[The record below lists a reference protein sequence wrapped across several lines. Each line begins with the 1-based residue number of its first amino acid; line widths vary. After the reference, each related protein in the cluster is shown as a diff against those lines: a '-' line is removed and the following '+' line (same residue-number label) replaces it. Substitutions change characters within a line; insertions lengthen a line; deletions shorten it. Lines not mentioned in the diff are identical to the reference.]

1 MSRQQNYTLGKNTEN
16 KSVSNEYPNY
26 SLSGDYGYS
35 YDTRTDYYQ
44 KRLEEKENDV
54 DYDNATSKEDNNTS
68 SNGISN
74 WWTSR
79 ELPELLQSS
88 NESEDKDKPVTVLDY
103 AYSKAKKSGDLKAL
117 DVYRSFMEKKDQSKL
132 SRLQNEVREGEANY
146 LNSINLAKDYLNS
159 KQELISLQND
169 LNSATNWSPSQIQ
182 AAQNRIIELQ
192 DNLHNIEDG
201 VNRLDSNGNIVGHQ
215 PGLKELARTNPYIQD
230 IFYETKPGTLFASDK
245 FGSVS
250 DLWKYYTVD
259 WLAEDYIGDLNPG
272 NNFKHLLANNGIN
285 DAIFGRTHQL
295 TPEQIGYMWDTKNQT
310 NNLSKQIE
318 QLNQAEKVVS
328 SRLADKNQ
336 QIQSLIHTL
345 KHGNWLYDPSKI
357 SQEFRQRQ
365 QDNQI
370 SAFDPESWVY
380 ALPELGTS
388 YSEFG
393 AMLGQF
399 GTSMAA
405 KYAAKA
411 AMAAGSGGTAPLL
424 IGAAELATQAAIT
437 NYTRNSE
444 TQAEVFD
451 SFKQRVL
458 DAVDRNSINLSSVI
472 NSADEQLR
480 ARGFDTSEMTDYEVL
495 ENALS
500 QNIITPDSN
509 FNQIVQDSQKGLDVV
524 RQTNQ
529 ALMLSD
535 LAEGMFMF
543 GGSYMK
549 NYFGLQKAAKQAVGN
564 RVLTSNLETA
574 VTDRLRNTDL
584 YVAADGIID
593 RTIARAV
600 DKAWKTPGG
609 KTRAYNAISNL
620 TNIGKKL
627 GVSYFME
634 KTEEGQQGVV
644 SNYYN
649 TGKYDNVGEYT
660 LLDGAANALKMAV
673 EAHMAYYGIHPD
685 DNLNNDADLKKSMD
699 IGGFTGLF
707 MSGMFSSHDVYNA
720 TAQYLTDSNL
730 RGYIAD
736 GYGNAERENKIE
748 QFMNAA
754 NSRGGSYGRIIN
766 NLETLKDKFKPE
778 GVTNEMIDDDIK
790 LVNTVDRLSHNKA
803 LRSITDELGVNDDD
817 FISVV
822 KTAVSLQDRLKNANE
837 ASEASTKEIESIIQK
852 IKSDNSLKDEIKQHY
867 SDYIN
872 RYDKKRSERRS
883 KIVAELPASDITSRN
898 KKELSDYVDGI
909 LGERNPLSEEEY
921 ADEFLG
927 RMIAVQDYN
936 DLVNLRNELNA
947 RKQDLQK
954 LKEDKGLDV
963 NVDGISGI
971 IKYVESQINERK
983 KIVGKFT
990 NQEVGDQ
997 VVELGL
1003 TVPFGNQLSLANTA
1017 KYVNDGAR
1025 ADLFAHALAYSIGKY
1040 AGDTRLY
1047 KPTYGNLTEQQQQ
1060 QILTQQMEQDR
1071 VLGKTRTKDQIIE
1084 DYDNSVNEEWSNDDK
1099 LANQEDVQRKR
1110 AMSVIQR
1117 DLRIKKEHNQ
1127 TGRQEIA
1134 EDTGNLDEQQ
1144 GGTPNVAD
1152 ENQEE
1157 TAVESQTQTRTN
1169 NIPLDSMEEVEQDVP
1184 GVTVANSEVSSLEDK
1199 LRQLDEAIEGSPIVN
1214 RVDIDQPSGAVE
1226 QDSVTSSDQEVEDT
1240 VQMQNPAEEVT
1251 SAEPTDIAE
1260 EVVENPADVNAEQ
1273 ESQGE
1278 SVDITEPESI
1288 PVEEKTE
1295 SNAEA
1300 QDEDKSAEQPIV
1312 QVTDTPSVKDVIPTV
1327 ENSVNTTDMK
1337 DTPKSDQIFY
1347 DSMNDQLV
1355 YMPDGD
1361 PANAIPVTEQDMLE
1375 QAAFEEAFDF
1385 DSRLQGPSSYY
1396 NKSPKGWGAARKKF
1410 RRLHIANTFF
1420 FQPDNSEVMPITV
1433 YGESVTFTAKDG
1445 GKVERRPGK
1454 ELAEKLAIPGWLNSA
1469 DDVYYVVT
1477 TFKHDMTADDAIDNL
1492 AIHVMIEK
1500 DGKLYNA
1507 SVRAINKS
1515 LYDRMRDTEMTQ
1527 DEIDEQIDKLRKLR
1541 AKIIKA
1547 YAPEYFTTKT
1557 LPTQAK
1563 KHVKPIG
1570 LRISNGQLDNQ
1581 VDEAGLP
1588 KFRKLTEVSD
1598 FGITSDAIAMSE
1610 QITSGEIQFGYGTG
1624 PFGVEPFAID
1634 DMFTRGQTEVQG
1646 TGYAGKLYFIPNPQN
1661 TPSGTATLP
1670 IMLSEELH
1678 RIPGANNPTQVQLA
1692 FNADGTQ
1699 NVDSNGKPIMPSTAE
1714 LIFNILTGKTSV
1726 RGKNANIID
1735 SFLLSLLANTGSDT
1749 FTNGLEGIERMK
1761 YNFLV
1766 RKQLGIYTDEKG
1778 NEYFVNGFY
1787 SEDVEVKTQNG
1798 PRTEKRFSTQFTNLA
1813 TLTDYEKKKIVYQI
1827 SQNIH
1832 WNTDKDV
1839 LMSEFP
1845 QEFIDLIV
1853 AIANNSPELV
1863 KGENSRI
1870 PIFSNDLTFSLKDIG
1885 YTFKD
1890 GKAVKVSDSPLV
1902 ITWAIN
1908 NGIIKTDLGEHAFYA
1923 PFIYADDAII
1933 SKEEQQ
1939 KQQAKPKPTVSAQG
1953 KIIEPVEKP
1962 SEAKTQSGRKIVMA
1976 EKATPENLVK
1986 YGLSIPDN
1994 GMKESQ
2000 WLKWGI
2006 VLNPK
2011 TGKREVVL
2019 TPIKFFG
2026 GLKSTVRGKGSFNES
2041 SARSWLSEKL
2051 GIDDDQILIS
2061 EQMLR
2066 FGANE
2071 EAYGLFSVVF
2081 DSVTGELMPRISLSK
2096 QSGSGVEYHEAF
2108 HYVTQMLLSDQQ
2120 RNHLYQEYAKYNRD
2134 AKNATR
2140 DEVEEMLAEDFRNYT
2155 KDQNG
2160 KGVIY
2165 TVIRFFKRLYNTIY
2179 FWNTHRNEVRAF
2191 FKSINDGKFK
2201 DYKASKKALQ
2211 EFYSRNPE
2219 GLSYYIPGLSKE
2231 EESKLPHITDPDIF
2245 YHAVNSLTSGAL
2257 SIFNIRTIEDVHNL
2271 NTSLLFDRLQQNID
2285 FGWIQDAYVDIAQ
2298 DIINN
2303 KDIFTRYVRKKI
2315 EQLGIREVEKVE
2327 NEEESRLSV
2336 ETGEQSENNWDKNQ
2350 GEVSKKDNISF
2361 RAKLFF
2367 YSIPKYEYQFVKDE
2381 ETGVVTKE
2389 LIPVQDDMFQLP
2401 VTEDF
2406 NFVWNQVM
2414 ENLWDIDKYQDIVDR
2429 SAELGNTVPFFK
2441 SLYDILASE
2450 EAPISDNTKTQLE
2463 VTIKSSKVQLDTIET
2478 NHPKIDTRGKS
2489 DEQISSEI
2497 RSSLSKYNWSVMD
2510 SDNVRKIGRLP
2521 ARWSGMFFA
2530 SDAIDRTES
2539 GRPFIKNEFKEYLN
2553 QKRTK
2558 LSAAFKTI
2566 RHRIKTKQAVD
2577 ELKIQEIKETLIDVF
2592 NALSIPMDN
2601 LSLDYML
2608 NNFYVGATEFD
2619 RLESFWKGTKF
2630 SKTGRFNEGT
2640 LATIIKLA
2648 ESKDIG
2654 VKSTSGNGYSRT
2666 LDRMFTFGKNAD
2678 SQMAYIAIS
2687 YGKVH
2692 PSPQEFSVVGAD
2704 GALIYPISENNYM
2717 TDQIRNIN
2725 QDSNG
2730 KKQQIL
2736 DTPYSKHSLIANAKD
2751 TKFKLHTFLA
2761 LNIDESSR
2769 DYFGITP
2776 VEDYIAK
2783 LTLTFNDRMILP
2795 TMSDKKT
2802 WYSISGLKMIKDV
2815 LTSKHVDEA
2824 EANYQAIVGN
2834 AVTSENSTYV
2844 GERRFSQGTLNVFAN
2859 YWLDEF
2865 NAVWDYYQKKDYI
2878 AQHPTLR
2885 VDNYHGKI
2893 KNGKMD
2899 HTGNGGRFRYF
2910 TKLRVGDDVINAN
2923 QDLARLEQYGT
2934 TEEVQK
2940 YLSDL
2945 KTLLLGISKPNT
2957 KEEIDQNAP
2966 IYSAVNHLLLY
2977 AAEREMRILV
2987 KIGILGYS
2995 NGLYSNKLIPDN
3007 VIDYYTSQVQNKL
3020 YTAEESALKDQ
3031 DILFSIIGSHVANQ
3045 AISVIEVEKCFTGD
3059 PAYYK
3064 WKKSKQTTKDG
3075 DAIDVIIGKD
3085 VDKIKRLS
3093 SVLSTGTNLRTI
3105 WDDPAE
3111 NDTKVTVMHLADNNL
3126 GSDYYDQLFDI
3137 FRNSILRDLYSEAH
3151 PDLND
3156 NQVIEALSTKQKEDA
3171 FYNTLTD
3178 NQKEFVNSYAND
3190 SARPYNFKRDAKGN
3204 IIDGNINQSD
3214 AAVYIRPS
3222 MYRRIMKALGQ
3233 WNDAVEEAYQIM
3245 EGQDESWMN
3254 DPKLY
3259 QKTLAL
3265 VVKPLK
3271 MVYFG
3276 DHRESDINLNI
3287 PVFDKMAMFPLFKIL
3302 AKADNKVLYDRMNDE
3317 ELGVIDMVTFESAVK
3332 VGGRTKFEAY
3342 EGPKNEEF
3350 NEEGLN
3356 KKSFNLTKKEGDLP
3370 VFVQDIRN
3378 LRLQLNTDPHE
3389 HTDRSFGTQAVKIC
3403 LGNLIDDR
3411 VYGTNKSSTK
3421 TGQQIKEQ
3429 TMQAINQLSDNGYDN
3444 IVKRFFHNGKL
3455 NNKALSDYLINQA
3468 ASSGM
3473 SDEFIKGLTLD
3484 ANGNIMVPLAAQSSR
3499 QWIESRIVSFI
3510 NKEVVDINTPGG
3522 SAIQMSSF
3530 GLKATGIRKESAL
3543 NSAFNGGKKLRFLNK
3558 DGSMDVILST
3568 NFFRHIVP
3576 KEYQTSYG
3584 AMKKW
3589 LLDHNVIGENSTP
3602 QGIGYR
3608 IPTQGLSST
3617 FSFKVVDVLPDRF
3630 SDTIVVPDEF
3640 TAMTGSDFDVD
3651 KLYIAMLNY
3660 DNEGNIVQY
3669 TSNDVQEQSNE
3680 ALQNMIIQNYQLVVS
3695 DSKNMAE
3702 TRASIDTLTGML
3714 QSDVLPFIS
3723 ESSKQEA
3730 DPFYELLPSFQE
3742 SRKEEYTSGKAGIA
3756 PFALN
3761 STNHVLTQLMH
3772 LNMKYSHGNIYQL
3785 GDLDAIKGQ
3794 DGFRILDWL
3803 SAMINAHVDVAKDP
3817 YIIALNV
3824 NQVTYNMTNLLLRGG
3839 KGKNTFYFL
3848 AQPILK
3854 ELSNRVI
3861 NNKGV
3866 YGVQNLKETQI
3877 ITGLYNVYGKLLKDA
3892 IDALPE
3898 GQNKQNWKAKFN
3910 GLASEINSKSKY
3922 DGVKD
3927 QMLDKSI
3934 VFDERSLIY
3943 ALKHRKQ
3950 DNLDFLFQQLV
3961 VLHAYAELSDDAKT
3975 LSELV
3980 HRSQI
3985 DTKKFGNN
3993 LALQMN
3999 FMNSYQTFIYNNAG
4013 VFEIK
4018 GKQVKD
4024 ALKYYF
4030 SNTFLSKKLYNSV
4043 TLARKILK
4051 HQTFP
4056 ATWVYENIFNSVMG
4070 NIVGG
4075 EIIEDTAGKELMSY
4089 KHQGDKKFVQ
4099 SINRAVD
4106 SIIRARATNNID
4118 FLKLTD
4124 NQFKGMFIGKNSM
4137 CARLTKLKRYLLL
4150 NKNQFPHLINQDGT
4164 IRNELLNYLQEYPAD
4179 GLEGRIVD
4187 RIILSES
4194 SMNNDYDRENQL
4206 ITAFAQLLE
4215 DTDDMVR
4222 QFAEDLVKYAYI
4234 TSYDERGVNAFFHLV
4249 PLQYKIDNGY
4259 VANINEVLQ
4268 QFQEGD
4274 NISGYSVVAQTGD
4287 DPQSRSF
4294 PSIRLTIARNMWDD
4308 PNIVP
4313 QYNLELKPNNNDPFG
4328 MQGEKEARGKDYDI
4342 VLYKSRDGKNT
4353 MYDSFAVPVY
4363 KTRNA
4368 EFITVN
4374 NGSRYNQSIQ
4384 LYQLIGRVAYVNEA
4398 GKPMMRGARL
4408 IYKRIPKL
4416 GIKEN
4421 GFRVNEYSKGGLE
4434 MSAFDQN
4441 AFDTSVLTDDSII
4454 AETAM
4459 SKVKLPKLK
4468 NQNEFT
4474 KTFIPLNSDNIQVKI
4489 KGTQE
4494 QIEGNVANT
4503 QVMDTSTNIDP
4514 LSPESMIYDETP
4526 VSDFVNVSID
4536 NSFDGSD
4543 AMQIIA
4549 DRLDVFTEMQ
4559 EQFAQETEDPFAN
4572 VDTSAISAET
4582 PNVST
4587 NEDVVDI
4594 NYLTELG
4601 KQRKKECE

>member
-1 MSRQQNYTLGKNTEN
+1 MSRQQNYTLGKNTDN
-16 KSVSNEYPNY
+16 NIASEYPNY
-26 SLSGDYGYS
+26 TLQGDYGYS
-35 YDTRTDYYQ
+35 YDSRSDYYQ
-44 KRLEEKENDV
+44 RRLEDRENDIN
-54 DYDNATSKEDNNTS
+54 YDNKTTNEDSTKDSKS
-68 SNGISN
+68 RISN

-79 ELPELLQSS
+79 SMPELLQSS
-88 NESEDKDKPVTVLDY
+88 EDADDKDKNITVLDY
-103 AYSKAKKSGDLKAL
+103 MYDEAEKSGDIKAL

-146 LNSINLAKDYLNS
+146 LNSINLAKDYLTS
-159 KQELISLQND
+159 KQELIDLQRQID
-169 LNSATNWSPSQIQ
+169 SATDWTPTQIQ
-182 AAQNRIIELQ
+182 SAQNRIIELE
-192 DNLHNIEDG
+192 DNIKNIENG
-201 VNRLDSNGNIVGHQ
+201 VNQLDQNGNIIYHQ
-215 PGLKELARTNPYIQD
+215 PGLKELARTNPYLQD
-230 IFYETKPGTLFASDK
+230 IFYETRPGKLFSTDK
-245 FGSVS
+245 FGSVT
-250 DLWKYYTVD
+250 DLWKYYSFD

-272 NNFKHLLANNGIN
+272 NNFKHLLANDGIN

-295 TPEQIGYMWDTKNQT
+295 SPDQIEYMWSSKNQGS
-310 NNLSKQIE
+310 NLAKQIE
-318 QLNQAEKVVS
+318 QLNNAEKVVS

-336 QIQSLIHTL
+336 QIQSMIHTL

-357 SQEFRQRQ
+357 SAEFREKQEN
-365 QDNQI
+365 NQI
-370 SAFDPESWVY
+370 SAFNPESWIY

-405 KYAAKA
+405 KWASKA
-411 AMAAGSGGTAPLL
+411 VMAAGSGGTAPLL

-458 DAVDRNSINLSSVI
+458 EGADQMRINLPSVI
-472 NSADEQLR
+472 QSADEQLK

-500 QNIITPDSN
+500 QNIITPDAN
-509 FNQIVQDSQKGLDVV
+509 FNQLVNDSQKGLDVV

-535 LAEGMFMF
+535 LAQGMFMF

-549 NYFGLQKAAKQAVGN
+549 NYFGLQKAAKRAVGN
-564 RVLTSNLETA
+564 RNISSGLETT
-574 VTDRLRNTDL
+574 VIDRLRKDDL
-584 YVAADGIID
+584 YAAADGIID

-644 SNYYN
+644 SNYYR
-649 TGKYDNVGEYT
+649 TGKYDNAGDYS
-660 LLDGAANALKMAV
+660 LLQGAANALKLAG

-685 DNLNNDADLKKSMD
+685 ENLNGDADLRKSMD

-707 MSGMFSSHDVYNA
+707 MSGVFSSPDVYSA

-736 GYGNAERENKIE
+736 GYGNAERQNKVE

-754 NSRGGSYGRIIN
+754 SSDGRKGYSRIIN

-778 GVTNEMIDDDIK
+778 GVTNEMIDEDIR
-790 LVNTVDRLSHNKA
+790 LVNNIERLSNNKS
-803 LRSITDELGVNDDD
+803 LRSITDELGINNDD

-822 KTAVSLQDRLKNANE
+822 KNAVYIQDRLKDASE
-837 ASEASTKEIESIIQK
+837 ASEASTREIESVIQK
-852 IKSDNSLKDEIKQHY
+852 IREDADLKEEIKQHY
-867 SDYIN
+867 SDYLA
-872 RYDKKRSERRS
+872 RYDKKRSDRRRQ
-883 KIVAELPASDITSRN
+883 IVNDLPASDITSRS
-898 KKELSDYVDGI
+898 KKELSEYVDQL
-909 LGERNPLSEEEY
+909 LGERSVLSEEEY
-921 ADEFLG
+921 ANEFMG
-927 RMIAVQDYN
+927 RMVAVQDYN
-936 DLVNLRNELNA
+936 DLLTLRDELNS
-947 RKQDLQK
+947 RKQDLQR
-954 LKEDKGLDV
+954 LKEDKNLDV

-971 IKYVESQINERK
+971 IKYVESQIEERK
-983 KIVGKFT
+983 PVIQRFLGE
-990 NQEVGDQ
+990 EVGEQ
-997 VVELGL
+997 VMDLGL
-1003 TVPFGNQLSLANTA
+1003 SVPFADQLSVATIS

-1025 ADLFAHALAYSIGKY
+1025 ADLFAHALAYTTGKY
-1040 AGDTRLY
+1040 VGDTRLY
-1047 KPTYGNLTEQQQQ
+1047 KPTYNNLTEEQQK
-1060 QILTQQMEQDR
+1060 QILTNEMQADKIN
-1071 VLGKTRTKDQIIE
+1071 GKTRTSDQIIQ
-1084 DYDNSVNEEWSNDDK
+1084 DYDNSVNEEWNKDDK
-1099 LANQEDVQRKR
+1099 LADQDLVQRKR
-1110 AMSVIQR
+1110 AMSVIQK
-1117 DLRIKKEHNQ
+1117 DLQRKKDQEQ
-1127 TGRQEIA
+1127 VSREEIA
-1134 EDTGNLDEQQ
+1134 EDTGNLADIEQ
-1144 GGTPNVAD
+1144 GTPNTETKAPEVAPMD
-1152 ENQEE
+1152 E
-1157 TAVESQTQTRTN
+1157 V
-1169 NIPLDSMEEVEQDVP
+1169 EEVTIPDVQIAEQ
-1184 GVTVANSEVSSLEDK
+1184 EISSLED
-1199 LRQLDEAIEGSPIVN
+1199 QLNMLEEAIEGSPLQD
-1214 RVDIDQPSGAVE
+1214 RV
-1226 QDSVTSSDQEVEDT
+1226 SVDEVEADVEMDGVT
-1240 VQMQNPAEEVT
+1240 NTNQDIEDEVQMQNPAEEVT
-1251 SAEPTDIAE
+1251 SVEPTDIAE
-1260 EVVENPADVNAEQ
+1260 EAEEQ
-1273 ESQGE
+1273 QTDDSTAEESQGQQEEVDDAQFAPAEE
-1278 SVDITEPESI
+1278 SL
-1288 PVEEKTE
+1288 
-1295 SNAEA
+1295 
-1300 QDEDKSAEQPIV
+1300 QDEEEGSAEQPT
-1312 QVTDTPSVKDVIPTV
+1312 VTEVEDTPAASDIAPQV
-1327 ENSVNTTDMK
+1327 ENPVNITEVE
-1337 DTPKSDQIFY
+1337 DTPKSDEIFY
-1347 DSMNDQLV
+1347 DAQNDQLV
-1355 YMPDGD
+1355 YMPDGN
-1361 PANAIPVTEQDMLE
+1361 PENGIPVNDQDILE
-1375 QAAFEEAFDF
+1375 QSAFEESYDF

-1396 NKSPKGWGAARKKF
+1396 NRSTNGWVAARKKF

-1420 FQPDNSEVMPITV
+1420 FQPNTDEVMPITV
-1433 YGESVTFTAKDG
+1433 AGKSVKFVGKDG
-1445 GKVERRPGK
+1445 GKVDRRPGR
-1454 ELAEKLAIPGWLNSA
+1454 ELADNLAIPGWLSTA
-1469 DDVYYVVT
+1469 DDIYFVVT
-1477 TFKHDMTADDAIDNL
+1477 SFKHDMSFDSAIDNL

-1507 SVRAINKS
+1507 SVRAINQS

-1527 DEIDEQIDKLRKLR
+1527 GEIDEQIQKLRELR

-1547 YAPEYFTTKT
+1547 YAPEYSTTKT
-1557 LPTQAK
+1557 LPLTAR
-1563 KHVKPIG
+1563 KHVKPVGI
-1570 LRISNGQLDNQ
+1570 RISNGQLDNQ

-1598 FGITSDAIAMSE
+1598 FGITEDAIAMSE
-1610 QITSGEIQFGYGTG
+1610 QITSGDIQFGYGTG
-1624 PFGVEPFAID
+1624 PFGVDPFSID
-1634 DMFTRGQTEVQG
+1634 DMFTRDKTETQG
-1646 TGYAGKLYFIPNPQN
+1646 IGYAGKIYFIPKPED

-1678 RIPGANNPTQVQLA
+1678 RISGVNNPEQVKLA

-1699 NVDSNGKPIMPSTAE
+1699 NVDEQGKPVAPSTAE
-1714 LIFNILTGKTSV
+1714 LIFNIITGQTSV
-1726 RGKNANIID
+1726 RGSNAKIID
-1735 SFLLSLLANTGSDT
+1735 SFLLSLLANSGSNT
-1749 FTNGLEGIERMK
+1749 FTNGLEGVERIK

-1766 RKQLGIYTDEKG
+1766 RKQLGIYTDDKG
-1778 NEYFVNGFY
+1778 NRFFVNGYY
-1787 SEDVEVKTQNG
+1787 SEDATVYTQEG

-1813 TLTDYEKKKIVYQI
+1813 TLTDFEKRRIVFQI

-1845 QEFIDLIV
+1845 QEFIDLLV
-1853 AIANNSPELV
+1853 SIANSSPNLV
-1863 KGENSRI
+1863 KDENSRI
-1870 PIFSNDLTFSLKDIG
+1870 PIFSKDLTFSLKEIG

-1908 NGIIKTDLGEHAFYA
+1908 NGILKTDLGEHAFYA
-1923 PFIYADDAII
+1923 PFIYADDATINR
-1933 SKEEQQ
+1933 EELQ
-1939 KQQAKPKPTVSAQG
+1939 KQQDKPKPTVNTQD
-1953 KIIEPVEKP
+1953 KVIEDVSKP
-1962 SEAKTQSGRKIVMA
+1962 SQAKTASGKKVVIA
-1976 EKATPENLVK
+1976 ERATPENLEK

-2000 WLKWGI
+2000 YLKWGI

-2011 TGKREVVL
+2011 TGKREVTL
-2019 TPIKFFG
+2019 TPIKFLG
-2026 GLKSTVRGKGSFNES
+2026 GLKSTIKGRGKFNED
-2041 SARSWLSEKL
+2041 SAKKWLFDKL
-2051 GIDDDQILIS
+2051 GIDSDQILVTD
-2061 EQMLR
+2061 QMIK

-2071 EAYGLFSVVF
+2071 EAYGLFSVVM
-2081 DSVTGELMPRISLSK
+2081 DALSNELIPRISLSR
-2096 QSGSGVEYHEAF
+2096 QSGAGVEYHEAF
-2108 HYVTQMLLSDQQ
+2108 HYVTQMLLSEQQ
-2120 RNHLYQEYAKYNRD
+2120 RTKLYQEYSKSKRSARNL
-2134 AKNATR
+2134 TQ
-2140 DEVEEMLAEDFRNYT
+2140 DEAEEALAEEFRNYA

-2160 KGVIY
+2160 KGLLY
-2165 TVIRFFKRLYNTIY
+2165 NVIRIFKKIYNTLY
-2179 FWNTHRNEVRAF
+2179 FWNSHRNIIRAF
-2191 FKSINDGKFK
+2191 FKSINDGQFK
-2201 DYKASKKALQ
+2201 DYKASKQAL
-2211 EFYSRNPE
+2211 EDFYSRKPE

-2231 EESKLPHITDPDIF
+2231 EEAKLPHITDPDVF

-2285 FGWIQDAYVDIAQ
+2285 FGWISDEYVDIAQ
-2298 DIINN
+2298 DIVNN

-2315 EQLGIREVEKVE
+2315 EQLGIREVEKVD
-2327 NEEESRLSV
+2327 NEEESRLKV

-2350 GEVSKKDNISF
+2350 GEVSKKDNASF

-2367 YSIPKYEYQFVKDE
+2367 YSIPKYEYQFVEDE
-2381 ETGVVTKE
+2381 ETGVITKE
-2389 LIPVQDDMFQLP
+2389 LFPVHDDMFQLP

-2406 NFVWNQVM
+2406 NFVWNQIM
-2414 ENLWDIDKYQDIVDR
+2414 ENLWDIDKYQDIIDR
-2429 SAELGNTVPFFK
+2429 SANLGNTIPFFK
-2441 SLYDILASE
+2441 SLYDILTSE

-2463 VTIKSSKVQLDTIET
+2463 ITIKSSKVQLDTIT
-2478 NHPKIDTRGKS
+2478 TKHPKVNTRGKS
-2489 DEQISSEI
+2489 EDEIASEI
-2497 RSSLSKYNWSVMD
+2497 QSSLSKFNWVVED
-2510 SDNVRKIGRLP
+2510 SDNLRKVGRLP

-2530 SDAIDRTES
+2530 SDAIDRTDS
-2539 GRPFIKNEFKEYLN
+2539 GRPFIKPEFAKFL
-2553 QKRTK
+2553 KDRRGK
-2558 LSAAFKTI
+2558 LSSTFKI
-2566 RHRIKTKQAVD
+2566 VSDRIKKGKPVD
-2577 ELKIQEIKETLIDVF
+2577 DTKIQEIKDTLLDVF

-2601 LSLDYML
+2601 LALDYML
-2608 NNFYVGATEFD
+2608 NNFYIGTTEFD
-2619 RLESFWKGTKF
+2619 KLYNFWKGTGAG
-2630 SKTGRFNEGT
+2630 KTERFNEGT
-2640 LATIIKLA
+2640 LATLIKLA
-2648 ESKDIG
+2648 ETKDIG
-2654 VKSTSGNGYSRT
+2654 VKSTSGGGYSRT
-2666 LDRMFTFGKNAD
+2666 LDRMFTFGRNSN
-2678 SQMAYIAIS
+2678 SQIAVMAIS

-2725 QDSNG
+2725 QDANG

-2736 DTPYSKHSLIANAKD
+2736 STPFSAHSLIANANN

-2802 WYSISGLKMIKDV
+2802 WYSISGIKMVKDI
-2815 LTSKHVDEA
+2815 LTSKYIDIGD
-2824 EANYQAIVGN
+2824 ANYAAIIGEDLT
-2834 AVTSENSTYV
+2834 AENSTYV
-2844 GERRFSQGTLNVFAN
+2844 GERRFSQGTLNIFAN

-2865 NAVWDYYQKKDYI
+2865 NAVWDYFQKKDYI

-2910 TKLRVGDDVINAN
+2910 TRLRLGEDVLNVN
-2923 QDLARLEQYGT
+2923 QELARLEQYGT

-2945 KTLLLGISKPNT
+2945 KVLLLGASKPNS
-2957 KEEIDQNAP
+2957 KEVIEPSAP
-2966 IYSAVNHLLLY
+2966 IFSAINHLLLH
-2977 AAEREMRILV
+2977 ATQREMRALV
-2987 KIGILGYS
+2987 KRGILGYS
-2995 NGLYSNKLIPDN
+2995 NGEYVNKLIPSN
-3007 VIDYYTSQVQNKL
+3007 IFDYYKSELDSSMYTS
-3020 YTAEESALKDQ
+3020 EESGLKNQ
-3031 DILFSIIGSHVANQ
+3031 DILFSVIGSHVANQ
-3045 AISVIEVEKCFTGD
+3045 AISIMEVEKCFTGD

-3064 WKKSKQTTKDG
+3064 WKKSKFKTEQG
-3075 DAIDVIIGKD
+3075 DSIDIITGKD

-3105 WDDPAE
+3105 WDNPAE
-3111 NDTKVTVMHLADNNL
+3111 NDTKVTVMHLADNML
-3126 GSDYYDQLFDI
+3126 GSDYYDELKSI
-3137 FRNSILRDLYSEAH
+3137 FRNSILRDLYSEAY
-3151 PDLND
+3151 PNLSD
-3156 NQVIEALSTKQKEDA
+3156 NEIIEALSTKQKEDA
-3171 FYNTLTD
+3171 FYNSLTK
-3178 NQKEFVNSYAND
+3178 NQKQFVDSYTNA
-3190 SARPYNFKRDAKGN
+3190 SARPYDFRRDDKGD
-3204 IIDGNINQSD
+3204 IKGGNINQSD
-3214 AAVYIRPS
+3214 AAVYIRPA

-3233 WNDAVEEAYQIM
+3233 WSDAIEEAYQIM
-3245 EGQDESWMN
+3245 EGEDESWMN
-3254 DPKLY
+3254 NPELY

-3276 DHRESDINLNI
+3276 DHRENDINLNV
-3287 PVFDKMAMFPLFKIL
+3287 PVFDKMAMFPLFKVI
-3302 AKADNKVLYDRMNDE
+3302 AKADNKVLYDRMNNE

-3342 EGPKNEEF
+3342 EGPKNEHF
-3350 NEEGLN
+3350 NVEGLN

-3389 HTDRSFGTQAVKIC
+3389 HIDRSFGTQAVKIC

-3411 VYGTNKSSTK
+3411 VYGTNKATTK
-3421 TGQQIKEQ
+3421 TGQQIKTQ
-3429 TMQAINQLSDNGYDN
+3429 TMDAINQLSDIGYKR
-3444 IVKRFFHNGKL
+3444 IIKRFFRKGKL
-3455 NNKALSDYLINQA
+3455 NNKALSDYLVSQA
-3468 ASSGM
+3468 VSSGM
-3473 SDEFIKGLTLD
+3473 SDEFVKGLTLD
-3484 ANGNIMVPLAAQSSR
+3484 QDGNILVPLAAQSSR
-3499 QWIESRIVSFI
+3499 QWIESRIISFI

-3530 GLKATGIRKESAL
+3530 GLKATDARMKESQL
-3543 NSAFNGGKKLRFLNK
+3543 NGAFNGGNKLRFLNK

-3584 AMKKW
+3584 TMKKW
-3589 LLDHNVIGENSTP
+3589 LTDHNVIGTNSTP

-3660 DNEGNIVQY
+3660 DADGNIVQY
-3669 TSNDVQEQSNE
+3669 TSDKVSEQSSE

-3695 DSKNMAE
+3695 DTKNMAE

-3714 QSDVLPFIS
+3714 QDDVLPLIS
-3723 ESSKQEA
+3723 SSSKQEA

-3772 LNMKYSHGNIYQL
+3772 LNMIYSHSNVYQL

-3861 NNKGV
+3861 NSKGV
-3866 YGVQNLKETQI
+3866 YGAENLQENQI
-3877 ITGLYNVYGKLLKDA
+3877 ITGLYNVYGKLLKEA

-3898 GQNKQNWKAKFN
+3898 GENKQNWKAKYN
-3910 GLASEINSKSKY
+3910 GLAEEIGYSAYPGIKSEVI
-3922 DGVKD
+3922 
-3927 QMLDKSI
+3927 DKTQ
-3934 VFDERSLIY
+3934 VFDESSLIY
-3943 ALKHRKQ
+3943 ALKNKKQ
-3950 DNLDFLFQQLV
+3950 DNLPFLYQQII
-3961 VLHAYAELSDDAKT
+3961 VLHAYKELSMDAKT

-3993 LALQMN
+3993 LALQLN
-3999 FMNSYQTFIYNNAG
+3999 FVNSYQTFIYDNSG

-4018 GKQVKD
+4018 GKEVDD

-4030 SNTFLSKKLYNSV
+4030 SNTFLSKKLYNA
-4043 TLARKILK
+4043 TTIARKILK
-4051 HQTFP
+4051 SQTFP
-4056 ATWVYENIFNSVMG
+4056 ATWTYQNIFNSVMG

-4075 EIIEDTAGKELMSY
+4075 DIIKGTDGNDLISY

-4099 SINRAVD
+4099 NINRMID
-4106 SIIRARATNNID
+4106 SIIRARATSNTD
-4118 FLKLTD
+4118 FLKMTD
-4124 NQFKGMFIGKNSM
+4124 DQFRGMFIGKNTM
-4137 CARLTKLKRYLLL
+4137 CSRLTKLKRYLLL
-4150 NKNQFPHLINQDGT
+4150 NKEAFPHLINQDGT
-4164 IRNELLNYLQEYPAD
+4164 IKNELLNYLQEYPAD
-4179 GLEGRIVD
+4179 GLEGQNVD

-4206 ITAFAQLLE
+4206 ISAFAQLLE
-4215 DTDDMVR
+4215 DTDDVVR
-4222 QFAEDLVKYAYI
+4222 EFAEDLVKYAYY

-4249 PLQYKIDNGY
+4249 PIQYKIDNGY
-4259 VANINEVLQ
+4259 VSNIKEVLE
-4268 QFQEGD
+4268 QFKNGGD
-4274 NISGYSVVAQTGD
+4274 VSGYSSIAQTGD
-4287 DPQSRSF
+4287 DPQSMSF

-4313 QYNLELKPNNNDPFG
+4313 KYNINLKPNSNDPF
-4328 MQGEKEARGKDYDI
+4328 QQQQEDRSKSSDYDI
-4342 VLYKSRDGKNT
+4342 VLSKSRSNIGGKAIT
-4353 MYDSFAVPVY
+4353 MYDSFAVPHY
-4363 KTRNA
+4363 RTRRA

-4374 NGSRYNQSIQ
+4374 NGSGYNTSIQ
-4384 LYQLIGRVAYVNEA
+4384 LYQLIGEIAYVNDE
-4398 GKPMMRGARL
+4398 GKKSKRGAKL

-4421 GFRVNEYSKGGLE
+4421 GFRVNEFAKGGLNI
-4434 MSAFDQN
+4434 SAFDQN
-4441 AFDTSVLTDDSII
+4441 AFDENVLTDDSVI

-4459 SKVKLPKLK
+4459 SRVKLPRLK
-4468 NQNEFT
+4468 DESRFT
-4474 KTFIPLNSDNIQVKI
+4474 KQFIPLSSDNIQVKI
-4489 KGTQE
+4489 NGTQK
-4494 QIEGNVANT
+4494 QIEGDVSDT
-4503 QVMDTSTNIDP
+4503 QVVDTTFNIDP
-4514 LSPESMIYDETP
+4514 LSEDNVVYDETD
-4526 VSDFVNVSID
+4526 VSDFVNVSLEE
-4536 NSFDGSD
+4536 SFDGSE
-4543 AMQIIA
+4543 AMDIINEQ
-4549 DRLDVFTEMQ
+4549 LDIFSDMQ
-4559 EQFAQETEDPFAN
+4559 EQFSQETEDPFAN
-4572 VDTSAISAET
+4572 VDTSSIANEAFNMDVT
-4582 PNVST
+4582 
-4587 NEDVVDI
+4587 EDVVDMT
-4594 NYLTELG
+4594 YLAEMG
-4601 KQRKKECE
+4601 KKRKKECE